1 MQISPAAEVAALV
14 LTVLVHVLGAGVLI
28 WGMIDRDDPDSR
40 ASWGDFWPRDDDG
53 PRPTPPAPQ
62 PSGTR
67 ERVPLLPDAA
77 PAAVRFREGARLG
90 DLTPS
95 RERRPAHPPAPV
107 REPARERETA

>member
-40 ASWGDFWPRDDDG
+40 ASWRGFWPGDDDG
-53 PRPTPPAPQ
+53 PKPTPPAPQ
-62 PSGTR
+62 PSGGR

-77 PAAVRFREGARLG
+77 PAAARFREGARLG
-90 DLTPS
+90 DLTPP

-107 REPARERETA
+107 REPVREPA